1 MNFFRGRVVSCETG
15 ALCTIQLQ
23 NNGQPGI
30 ELSAALEEQIQE
42 MPGAGDE
49 AYVLVDPRS
58 ITLYQTLPES
68 SARNVFQGTV
78 VQLLHLGA
86 PFGNGSEQVG
96 RVRVSIIVDDSVPL
110 LTAEIT
116 EASASRMELSEG
128 KIIYATFKATEAKA
142 YT

>member
-1 MNFFRGRVVSCETG
+1 M
-15 ALCTIQLQ
+15 CTIQLQ
-23 NNGQPGI
+23 NNGRPGI
-30 ELSAALEEQIQE
+30 ELSAALEEQTQKL
-42 MPGAGDE
+42 PGAGEE

-58 ITLYQTLPES
+58 ITLYQTLPDS

-86 PFGNGSEQVG
+86 PFGNNSEHVG
-96 RVRVSIIVDDSVPL
+96 RVRVSILVDESVPL

-116 EASASRMELSEG
+116 ETSASRMELGEG
-128 KIIYATFKATEAKA
+128 KIIYATFKATEARA